1 MNYAFKFSIFKFAK
15 YLNFAFQVE
24 LQYQIALTL
33 VDGVGP
39 VIAKNLISYCGS
51 ASAVFKA
58 KRSTLLK
65 IPEIGEVTAKA
76 VLAFSDFQKAEDELK
91 FIEKHKIKTFF
102 YASSDYP
109 YRLKSTADCPVVF
122 YQFGNADLNADK
134 IIGIVG
140 TRKPTEYG
148 KQFCEK
154 LLEDLNGT
162 GITVISGMA
171 YGIDVCA
178 HKAALKNKLPTI
190 GVLAHGLDRLYPADH
205 KKYVQPMID
214 GKGGLITE
222 FLSGTNPDRENF
234 PRRNRIVAGLCDA
247 LIVIETAQ
255 RGGSMITAE
264 LAWQYD
270 RILMALPGRSNDE
283 KSTGCNFLIKT
294 NKAEMIENSLD
305 LVRSLG
311 WDTSSRLPPSQRSLP
326 IDLSP
331 EEILLWDLFKETSLM
346 EIDEIISVSKFS
358 SSQAALTL
366 LDLEFKG
373 LIKTLP
379 GKRFQLL

>member
-1 MNYAFKFSIFKFAK
+1 M
-15 YLNFAFQVE
+15 E

-58 KRSTLLK
+58 KKSTLLK
-65 IPEIGEVTAKA
+65 IPEIGEFTASS
-76 VLAFSDFQKAEDELK
+76 VLAFNDFKKAEDELK
-91 FIEKHKIKTFF
+91 FIEKHKIQTHF
-102 YASSDYP
+102 YASPDYP
-109 YRLKSTADCPVVF
+109 YRLKSTPDCPVIL
-122 YQFGNADLNADK
+122 YQLGNADLNAEK
-134 IIGIVG
+134 IIAVVG

-148 KQFCEK
+148 KHFCEK
-154 LLEDLNGT
+154 LVEDLSGT
-162 GITVISGMA
+162 GATIISGMA

-178 HKAALKNKLPTI
+178 HKAALKNQLPTV
-190 GVLAHGLDRLYPADH
+190 GVLAHGLDRLYPSDH
-205 KKYVQPMID
+205 KKYAKTIIEM
-214 GKGGLITE
+214 GGGLVTE
-222 FLSGTNPDRENF
+222 CLSGTNPDRENF
-234 PRRNRIVAGLCDA
+234 PKRNRIVAGLCDA
-247 LIVIETAQ
+247 LIVVETAQ

-270 RILMALPGRSNDE
+270 RTLMALPGKSGDE
-283 KSTGCNFLIKT
+283 KSAGCNYLIKT
-294 NKAEMIENSLD
+294 NRAEMIENSLD

-311 WDTSSRLPPSQRSLP
+311 WDVASKIPHSQRALP

-331 EEILLWDLFKETSLM
+331 EETLLWNIFKEKPMM
-346 EIDEIISVSKFS
+346 EIDEIVGVSS
-358 SSQAALTL
+358 LGSSQAALTL

>member
-1 MNYAFKFSIFKFAK
+1 M
-15 YLNFAFQVE
+15 E

-33 VDGVGP
+33 VEGVGP

-58 KRSTLLK
+58 KKSTLLK
-65 IPEIGEVTAKA
+65 IPEIGMVTASA
-76 VLAFSDFQKAEDELK
+76 VLEFKDFNKAEEELK

-102 YASSDYP
+102 YASKDYP
-109 YRLKSTADCPVVF
+109 YRLKSTPDCPVIL
-122 YQFGNADLNADK
+122 YQLGNADLNAEK

-148 KQFCEK
+148 KHFCEK
-154 LLEDLNGT
+154 LVEDLSGT
-162 GITVISGMA
+162 GLTVISGMA
-171 YGIDVCA
+171 YGIDISS
-178 HKAALKNKLPTI
+178 HKAALKNQLPTV
-190 GVLAHGLDRLYPADH
+190 GVLAHGLDRLYPAEH
-205 KKYVQPMID
+205 KKYVQAMID
-214 GKGGLITE
+214 NKGGLVTE

-234 PRRNRIVAGLCDA
+234 PKRNRIIAGLCDA
-247 LIVIETAQ
+247 LIVVETGQ
-255 RGGSMITAE
+255 KGGSMISAE

-270 RILMALPGRSNDE
+270 RTLMALPGRSGDE
-283 KSTGCNFLIKT
+283 KSAGCNFLIKT

-311 WDTSSRLPPSQRSLP
+311 WDAAVKLPPSQRLLP
-326 IDLSP
+326 IDLSKD
-331 EEILLWDLFKETSLM
+331 ETHLWNIFKEKQVM
-346 EIDEIISVSKFS
+346 EIDEIISVSSFS

>member
-1 MNYAFKFSIFKFAK
+1 M
-15 YLNFAFQVE
+15 E

-39 VIAKNLISYCGS
+39 VTAKNLISYCGS

-58 KRSTLLK
+58 KKSTLVK
-65 IPEIGEVTAKA
+65 IPEIGEVTANA
-76 VLAFSDFQKAEDELK
+76 VLAFKDFKKAEDELK

-102 YASSDYP
+102 YADKGYP
-109 YRLKSTADCPVVF
+109 YRLKSTPDCPVIL
-122 YQFGNADLNADK
+122 YQLGNFDLNAEK

-154 LLEDLNGT
+154 LLEDLSGT
-162 GITVISGMA
+162 GATVISGMA

-178 HKAALKNKLPTI
+178 HKAALKNKLPTV

-205 KKYVQPMID
+205 KKYAKSMMEN
-214 GKGGLITE
+214 KGGLITE

-234 PRRNRIVAGLCDA
+234 PKRNRIVAGLCDA
-247 LIVIETAQ
+247 LIVVETAQ

-270 RILMALPGRSNDE
+270 RTLMALPGRSGDE
-283 KSTGCNFLIKT
+283 KSAGCNFLIKT

-311 WDTSSRLPPSQRSLP
+311 WDVQSKTPPSQRALP
-326 IDLSP
+326 IDLNP
-331 EEILLWDLFKETSLM
+331 EETLLWNMFKEKPLM
-346 EIDEIISVSKFS
+346 EIDEIIGVSSLS

>member
-1 MNYAFKFSIFKFAK
+1 
-15 YLNFAFQVE
+15 
-24 LQYQIALTL
+24 
-33 VDGVGP
+33 
-39 VIAKNLISYCGS
+39 
-51 ASAVFKA
+51 
-58 KRSTLLK
+58 
-65 IPEIGEVTAKA
+65 
-76 VLAFSDFQKAEDELK
+76 
-91 FIEKHKIKTFF
+91 
-102 YASSDYP
+102 
-109 YRLKSTADCPVVF
+109 
-122 YQFGNADLNADK
+122 
-134 IIGIVG
+134 
-140 TRKPTEYG
+140 
-148 KQFCEK
+148 
-154 LLEDLNGT
+154 
-162 GITVISGMA
+162 
-171 YGIDVCA
+171 
-178 HKAALKNKLPTI
+178 
-190 GVLAHGLDRLYPADH
+190 
-205 KKYVQPMID
+205 
-214 GKGGLITE
+214 
-222 FLSGTNPDRENF
+222 
-234 PRRNRIVAGLCDA
+234 
-247 LIVIETAQ
+247 
-255 RGGSMITAE
+255 MITAE

>member
-1 MNYAFKFSIFKFAK
+1 M
-15 YLNFAFQVE
+15 E

-58 KRSTLLK
+58 KKSTLIK

-76 VLAFSDFQKAEDELK
+76 VLAFTDFKKAEDELK

-102 YASSDYP
+102 YASADYP
-109 YRLKSTADCPVVF
+109 YRLKSTSDCPVVL
-122 YQFGNADLNADK
+122 YQLGNADLNADK

-178 HKAALKNKLPTI
+178 HKAALKNQLPTV

-205 KKYVQPMID
+205 KKHVQPMID

-222 FLSGTNPDRENF
+222 FLSGTIPDRENF
-234 PRRNRIVAGLCDA
+234 PKRNRIVAGLCDA
-247 LIVIETAQ
+247 LIVVETAH

-270 RILMALPGRSNDE
+270 RTLMALPGRSNDE

-311 WDTSSRLPPSQRSLP
+311 WDTASKLPPSQRLLP

-331 EEILLWDLFKETSLM
+331 EETLLWNLFKEKPLM
-346 EIDEIISVSKFS
+346 EIDEIIGVSNFS
-358 SSQAALTL
+358 SSKAALTL

>member
-1 MNYAFKFSIFKFAK
+1 M
-15 YLNFAFQVE
+15 
-24 LQYQIALTL
+24 
-33 VDGVGP
+33 DGVGP

-58 KRSTLLK
+58 KKSTLLK

-76 VLAFSDFQKAEDELK
+76 VLAFTDFKKAEDELK
-91 FIEKHKIKTFF
+91 FIEKHKIKTLF
-102 YASSDYP
+102 YASPDYP
-109 YRLKSTADCPVVF
+109 YRLKSTPDCPVIL
-122 YQFGNADLNADK
+122 YQLGNADLNAEK

-154 LLEDLNGT
+154 LLEDLSGT
-162 GITVISGMA
+162 GATIISGMA

-178 HKAALKNKLPTI
+178 HKAALKNDLPTV

-205 KKYVQPMID
+205 KKHVKPMMASN
-214 GKGGLITE
+214 GGLITE

-234 PRRNRIVAGLCDA
+234 PKRNRIVAGLCDA

-270 RILMALPGRSNDE
+270 RTLMALPGRTNDE

-311 WDTSSRLPPSQRSLP
+311 WDVESKLPPSQRSLP

-331 EEILLWDLFKETSLM
+331 EETLLWNMFKEKPMM
-346 EIDEIISVSKFS
+346 EIDEIIGVSSLS